1 MDNTF
6 KISSSPHVRDKRSTQ
21 SIMLDVIIAL
31 LPATVF
37 GIINFELNA
46 MILILT
52 CVVSCV
58 LFEWLYQKMMN
69 RKVTISDLSA
79 VVTGLLLA
87 LNLSP
92 DVPVWMAILGSAFAI
107 IIVKQLFGGLGF
119 NFMNPA
125 LGARCF
131 LLISFAGRM
140 TSFSYDGVT
149 TATPLAVLK
158 NTGNLANVNVLN
170 MFLGNIPGTIGET
183 SVVCLLVGAAYL
195 LIRRVIKPVI
205 PLTYIGTF
213 AVLIMIY
220 AIASGRGFDLTFLAA
235 HLCGGGLMLGAFF
248 MATDYVTSPI
258 TPAGK
263 VVFGVILGI
272 LTFCFRIYGG
282 SAEGVSYAIIFSN
295 LLVPLI
301 ERWTQPKSFGEGA
314 ELAAQG
320 DTAGTKSKM
329 DTKSI
334 VIATIAIMIITV
346 IAGFALAYVYKITKD
361 PIAVTEQKAKEEAY
375 KAVFNDADSFDSYA
389 DFDADAA
396 AKVLSDAGYNSDIDE
411 IVEAKGSDGSVLGYV
426 VTVTSHEAY
435 SGDLQLA
442 MGVRADGTTNGISFL
457 SLSET
462 AGLGMEADTDS
473 FKSQFAGKNVE
484 KFQYT
489 KSGAT
494 VDEEIDALSGAT
506 ITTNA
511 VTNAVNAGLEYVK
524 SINGGAADS
533 SAASNGGDK

>member
-21 SIMLDVIIAL
+21 SIMRDVIIAL
-31 LPATVF
+31 LPATIF
-37 GIINFELNA
+37 GIINFEINA

-69 RKVTISDLSA
+69 RKVTIYDLSA

-92 DVPVWMAILGSAFAI
+92 DVPIWMAILGSAFAI

-140 TSFSYDGVT
+140 TSFSYDGV
-149 TATPLAVLK
+149 
-158 NTGNLANVNVLN
+158 ANVNVLH

-183 SVVCLLVGAAYL
+183 SVVCILVGAAYL

-220 AIASGRGFDLTFLAA
+220 ALASGRGFDLTFLAA

-258 TPAGK
+258 TPVGK

-320 DTAGTKSKM
+320 DTSGTKSKM
-329 DTKSI
+329 DTRSI
-334 VIATIAIMIITV
+334 IIATIAIMIITV
-346 IAGFALAYVYKITKD
+346 IAGFALAYVYKVTKD

-375 KAVFNDADSFDSYA
+375 KAVFGDADSFDSYS

-396 AKVLSDAGYNSDIDE
+396 AKVLKDAGYNADIDE
-411 IVEAKGSDGSVLGYV
+411 VVEAKNSDGSVLGYV

-442 MGVRADGTTNGISFL
+442 MGVRTDGTTNGISFL

-473 FKSQFAGKNVE
+473 FKSQFAGKKVD
-484 KFQYT
+484 KFKYT

-511 VTNAVNAGLEYVK
+511 VTNAVDAGLEYVK
-524 SINGGAADS
+524 SINGGAADPS
-533 SAASNGGDK
+533 NALDETDASNGGDK